1 MRKWLWSHRAAHARR
16 ATRWLPVALR
26 KLSNG
31 WIVDVDFAGLRDR
44 ILDSELPA
52 AITELARD
60 QEELEGCPIWSLFLD
75 RISYKVHAFSRAPIG
90 TFASAADQALRCGYY
105 GPKGHA
111 ILISIIEESLEES
124 IDPEQIYQ
132 TIATLKD
139 KPEPWDQEDAT
150 FSLPSTP
157 QFIYYVLAPFA
168 ATVLIAEDLDVDF
181 DVALTIMQQSS
192 DFGDLFNNKVAV
204 VLDPPS
210 KYSFNTKTIKSLMP
224 MGKSPVPKKESLK
237 APPAAVSQF
246 VTAAIASAY

>member
-1 MRKWLWSHRAAHARR
+1 MNRR
-16 ATRWLPVALR
+16 PLT
-26 KLSNG
+26 
-31 WIVDVDFAGLRDR
+31 
-44 ILDSELPA
+44 
-52 AITELARD
+52 
-60 QEELEGCPIWSLFLD
+60 C
-75 RISYKVHAFSRAPIG
+75 
-90 TFASAADQALRCGYY
+90 ASY

-111 ILISIIEESLEES
+111 VLVSIIEESLEQS

-139 KPEPWDQEDAT
+139 KPEPWDQEDTT

-192 DFGDLFNNKVAV
+192 DFGDLFNNEVAV

-210 KYSFNTKTIKSLMP
+210 KYSFNTKTIKSLIP
-224 MGKSPVPKKESLK
+224 MGKNPVPKKESLK
-237 APPAAVSQF
+237 APPAAKKMPDILPPA
-246 VTAAIASAY
+246 VTTAKNTPSKALKNPCRLSTPSRPKSLQSPVFHR